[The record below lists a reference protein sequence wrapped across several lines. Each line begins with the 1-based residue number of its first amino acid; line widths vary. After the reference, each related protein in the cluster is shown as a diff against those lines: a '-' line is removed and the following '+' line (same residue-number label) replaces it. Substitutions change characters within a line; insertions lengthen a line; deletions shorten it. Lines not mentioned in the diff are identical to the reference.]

1 MAKNSSENKIQNLME
16 SAMKDL
22 NSLVDVN
29 TIMGKPIVDD
39 NGTVII
45 PVSKVTMGFM
55 TGGGEYGDVKVVKG
69 DEKTPFAGGS
79 GAVISMKPAGF
90 LVDNGEGVKIVNVSN
105 DIYDKIFDSAE
116 EFIKRGGIVPAPLHS
131 LKN

>member
-1 MAKNSSENKIQNLME
+1 MSKNNSENKIQSLMD
-16 SAMKDL
+16 SAMKDI

-29 TIMGKPIVDD
+29 TIMGKPLVYE
-39 NGTVII
+39 NGTVVI

-55 TGGGEYGDVKVVKG
+55 IGGGEYGDVKIVKG

-90 LVDNGEGVKIVNVSN
+90 LVDNGKGVRIVNVSN
-105 DIYDKIFDSAE
+105 DVYERFFETAE
-116 EFIKRGGIVPAPLHS
+116 EF
-131 LKN
+131 LKNFQK

>member
-1 MAKNSSENKIQNLME
+1 MAKNNSENKIQSLMD

-29 TIMGKPIVDD
+29 TIMGKPVTDE

-45 PVSKVTMGFM
+45 PISKVTLGFM
-55 TGGGEYGDVKVVKG
+55 TGGGEYGDVKIVKG

-79 GAVISMKPAGF
+79 GAIISLKPAGF
-90 LVDNGEGVKIVNVSN
+90 LVDNGNGVKIVNVSN
-105 DIYDKIFDSAE
+105 DVYERLFETAE
-116 EFIKRGGIVPAPLHS
+116 EF
-131 LKN
+131 LKNFKK

>member
-1 MAKNSSENKIQNLME
+1 MAKNNSENKIQSLMD

-29 TIMGKPIVDD
+29 TIMGKPVTDE

-45 PVSKVTMGFM
+45 PISKVTLGFM
-55 TGGGEYGDVKVVKG
+55 TGGGEYGDVKIVKG

-79 GAVISMKPAGF
+79 GAIISLKPAGF
-90 LVDNGEGVKIVNVSN
+90 LVDNVNGVKIVNVSN
-105 DIYDKIFDSAE
+105 DVYERLFETAE
-116 EFIKRGGIVPAPLHS
+116 EF
-131 LKN
+131 LKNFKK